1 MLGGEGVVL
10 LVKVISNLKAM
21 GFLDWFIYSYNTI
34 DWQSKKKVYQLF
46 ESVFDSTHIINSVG
60 PALTH

>member
-1 MLGGEGVVL
+1 MLGGEVVVL
-10 LVKVISNLKAM
+10 LVKAIPNLKAM

-46 ESVFDSTHIINSVG
+46 ESVLIVHIS
-60 PALTH
+60 